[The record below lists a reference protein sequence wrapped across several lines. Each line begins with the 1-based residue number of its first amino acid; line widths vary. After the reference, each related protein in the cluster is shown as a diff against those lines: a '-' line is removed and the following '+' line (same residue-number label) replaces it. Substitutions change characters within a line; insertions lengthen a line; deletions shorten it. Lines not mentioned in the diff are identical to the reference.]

1 MGEIAYYTIGFAL
14 SVFLIVFF
22 VIKIKKKDR
31 PIFYKDKEVNNFEKK
46 MKKYERKHKRYDNET
61 YLSWAKRIGD
71 PDLIEAVNDYY
82 KSRYAN

>member
-1 MGEIAYYTIGFAL
+1 
-14 SVFLIVFF
+14 
-22 VIKIKKKDR
+22 
-31 PIFYKDKEVNNFEKK
+31 